1 MDNRHLPVLRTD
13 VCGAPRH
20 IATKIGAR
28 TYFATHFAELTTLQ
42 QSLPNVKN
50 LHVLAHVTQ
59 KGDNKQDREIVLLY
73 QVKEGEPT

>member
-1 MDNRHLPVLRTD
+1 VTCWN
-13 VCGAPRH
+13 RH

-73 QVKEGEPT
+73 QVKEGECAKKLLVGRGG